1 MTRPVLGWIVTEK
14 TNHSWEGKPSGKKQG
29 LMAAEDRR
37 LLQSTRGEHAAE
49 DSAYLDDL
57 ARGVAEGSISRRR
70 ALKLAG
76 AAIVGSTGLLSLFP
90 GMAGAQSSVY
100 GTAVTTAA
108 VGQGGCPEDEPSISN
123 RACEPNPCGGNM
135 NCFCARTVDGNKRC
149 VNLRNARCPRRDE
162 CDSNQDCPRGEV
174 CIKVGGCCGNRRRND
189 CRPVCD

>member
-1 MTRPVLGWIVTEK
+1 
-14 TNHSWEGKPSGKKQG
+14 
-29 LMAAEDRR
+29 MAAEDRR
-37 LLQSTRGEHAAE
+37 LLQSTKGEYAAE

-108 VGQGGCPEDEPSISN
+108 VGQGGCHEDEPSMS
-123 RACEPNPCGGNM
+123 
-135 NCFCARTVDGNKRC
+135 K
-149 VNLRNARCPRRDE
+149 
-162 CDSNQDCPRGEV
+162 
-174 CIKVGGCCGNRRRND
+174 
-189 CRPVCD
+189 